1 MRHAIVGLCLFAL
14 CACEAVPEAEDDKPE
29 EGAPA
34 PGVDPNLR
42 IGHVMFEVGHRFES
56 AGRAA
61 QARNWGYA
69 EYQVQE
75 LLEMFDADMTR
86 AALPGDCN
94 DAVADGMYESL
105 QRQLPALR
113 AAAHGQDA
121 EAFARELA
129 TASGSC
135 NGCHAGCNVPFIR
148 VPSEPGA
155 EVPSIALE
163 RPPADARPADERP
176 AGERAPSSEL
186 RDPWAD

>member
-1 MRHAIVGLCLFAL
+1 MSRHAIVWLCGLALF
-14 CACEAVPEAEDDKPE
+14 ACEAEPGAEDDKPE

-75 LLEMFDADMTR
+75 ILEMFDADMTR

-105 QRQLPALR
+105 LRQLPALR

-155 EVPSIALE
+155 EVPTIALE
-163 RPPADARPADERP
+163 APPAARPAPEP
-176 AGERAPSSEL
+176 APPAEGSEI
-186 RDPWAD
+186 RDPWAR